1 MTIKG
6 ELLEIEGLHTADGP
20 SISEI
25 NNLPPVQRVQV
36 AERLSVLSDDFVF
49 FNHGL
54 FFTEAGFSSDPVE
67 EYMLVNDDTQ
77 AVFAVEYDRPLFK
90 GLEFP
95 KDDTWNRVLLGCKK
109 DFWPGLY
116 RRLNTLIA
124 ANRFNKK
131 VYSCFMSNVYIPDP
145 NSWSGNK
152 TDCDINPSHWGPM
165 CEMADKGLR
174 GNPDFSGNVFPS
186 KPVGIKIYV
195 AGVSGP
201 DRLAYMR
208 SALRPYVAYDV
219 AEPKTLALQEVLG
232 SNAVQD

>member
-1 MTIKG
+1 
-6 ELLEIEGLHTADGP
+6 
-20 SISEI
+20 
-25 NNLPPVQRVQV
+25 
-36 AERLSVLSDDFVF
+36 
-49 FNHGL
+49 
-54 FFTEAGFSSDPVE
+54 
-67 EYMLVNDDTQ
+67 
-77 AVFAVEYDRPLFK
+77 
-90 GLEFP
+90 
-95 KDDTWNRVLLGCKK
+95 
-109 DFWPGLY
+109 
-116 RRLNTLIA
+116 
-124 ANRFNKK
+124 
-131 VYSCFMSNVYIPDP
+131 
-145 NSWSGNK
+145 
-152 TDCDINPSHWGPM
+152 M